1 MSYKIDLVGVAG
13 GFSPICEGLPGFRGC
28 APRRRGSGQANKA
41 ERIGTACR
49 GDSWS
54 DLAWERGEGFPLLIQ
69 YFIYF
74 AQNVQNHS
82 IFLTISHKFLYILT
96 YKGANYAFRV

>member
-1 MSYKIDLVGVAG
+1 MNESILHIISQILFYWKKNLIIFCSQLKLV
-13 GFSPICEGLPGFRGC
+13 STCELPGFRGC

-54 DLAWERGEGFPLLIQ
+54 DLAWKRGEGFPLLPIKNRR
-69 YFIYF
+69 Y
-74 AQNVQNHS
+74 NN
-82 IFLTISHKFLYILT
+82 
-96 YKGANYAFRV
+96 ANRQ

>member
-13 GFSPICEGLPGFRGC
+13 GFSPIYELPGFRGC

-41 ERIGTACR
+41 ERIGTACS

-54 DLAWERGEGFPLLIQ
+54 DLAWERGEGFPLISSKSK
-69 YFIYF
+69 IT
-74 AQNVQNHS
+74 
-82 IFLTISHKFLYILT
+82 IFLILVSGL
-96 YKGANYAFRV
+96 KVK

>member
-1 MSYKIDLVGVAG
+1 MKKNLMLQAVLEST
-13 GFSPICEGLPGFRGC
+13 CELPGFRGY

-54 DLAWERGEGFPLLIQ
+54 DLAWKRGEDLPLASIK
-69 YFIYF
+69 YEE
-74 AQNVQNHS
+74 VQQCQQ
-82 IFLTISHKFLYILT
+82 TIKVKS
-96 YKGANYAFRV
+96 

>member
-13 GFSPICEGLPGFRGC
+13 GFSPIYELPGFRGC
-28 APRRRGSGQANKA
+28 APWRRGSGQANKA

-74 AQNVQNHS
+74 CTKRAKSLNFLDNFAQIPLYFNV
-82 IFLTISHKFLYILT
+82 
-96 YKGANYAFRV
+96 

>member
-1 MSYKIDLVGVAG
+1 MPDYHGTMNRHLFRVA
-13 GFSPICEGLPGFRGC
+13 FEPACGLPGFRGC

-54 DLAWERGEGFPLLIQ
+54 DLAWERGEGLPLLPIKKRR
-69 YFIYF
+69 Y
-74 AQNVQNHS
+74 NN
-82 IFLTISHKFLYILT
+82 
-96 YKGANYAFRV
+96 ANRQ

>member
-1 MSYKIDLVGVAG
+1 MPDYHGTMNRHLFRVA
-13 GFSPICEGLPGFRGC
+13 FEPACELPGFRGC

-54 DLAWERGEGFPLLIQ
+54 DLAWERGEDF
-69 YFIYF
+69 
-74 AQNVQNHS
+74 S
-82 IFLTISHKFLYILT
+82 LY
-96 YKGANYAFRV
+96 KNQF

>member
-1 MSYKIDLVGVAG
+1 MPDYHGTMNRHLFRVA
-13 GFSPICEGLPGFRGC
+13 FEPACGLPGFRGC

-54 DLAWERGEGFPLLIQ
+54 DLAWERGEGFPLLLINIRR
-69 YFIYF
+69 Y
-74 AQNVQNHS
+74 NN
-82 IFLTISHKFLYILT
+82 
-96 YKGANYAFRV
+96 ANRQ